1 MKEAGTPKLYKFHK
15 QTLTSAHMAR
25 RNESDMRCQTSTAST
40 SAAKEEEEEKSS
52 ILPACFQLRKK
63 LNIETAAK
71 AALKRR
77 LNRSLALG
85 EVTIQGIS
93 PMAVAGW

>member
-40 SAAKEEEEEKSS
+40 SAAKEEEEEEEKSS
-52 ILPACFQLRKK
+52 ILPACFQLRK
-63 LNIETAAK
+63 
-71 AALKRR
+71 
-77 LNRSLALG
+77 
-85 EVTIQGIS
+85 
-93 PMAVAGW
+93 